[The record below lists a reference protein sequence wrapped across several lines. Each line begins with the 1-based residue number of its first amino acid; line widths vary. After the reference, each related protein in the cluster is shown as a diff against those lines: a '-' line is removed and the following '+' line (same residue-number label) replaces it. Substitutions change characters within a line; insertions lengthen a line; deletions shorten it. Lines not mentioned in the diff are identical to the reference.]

1 MRLFKK
7 IVQYLGIFFLFLI
20 SLMLIIALVVHIPA
34 VQRFAVDKATVFL
47 AGKTGTNVHI
57 GGFSLFLWDMIEV
70 TDIYIEDQHKDT
82 LFHAERIGVDI
93 DFSRLISRVVELNYV
108 GLESARISITKKAA
122 EDPYNFQFLIDA
134 FSSGDSSTPSPWE
147 FSVETIRLKNI
158 HFSLSDHEVGLRLET
173 QLGRSELGVESLT
186 SSPVI
191 RDIYL
196 SGTKLAVSTYTPKQ
210 KKVKTSEAPPGP
222 LNLLFR
228 RVMIEES
235 EFRLD
240 NEDQAAARKGIDW
253 NHLDVRLQTVLVRDL
268 SVTESSYAGNVK
280 EMNLQEKSGFVLNDL
295 AAAIDLE
302 MPHLAFDLDKF
313 STPHS
318 SFTGMLKAR
327 LPDLRHLDEV
337 AGKIT
342 FEGDLDNALLHT
354 NDLFFFVPEMDTI
367 KAIHNKS
374 VKIDGKLNGSVNN
387 FTARNFLLQLD
398 EHNRLS
404 GDFKISGI
412 LDPEHGT
419 CDARVRDVRTTGQML
434 RGFIPQ
440 DAGFDPVPLG
450 NIKGNGTISGNL
462 SRLQTDF
469 DLKSEAGEVRTDIRL
484 GFGKNYA
491 LTYTE
496 GYFTATDVELGRLLR
511 QSQLGV
517 VEAEAEFRTR
527 DGQIIIEKGLIRKAG
542 YNGYTYRDVNIGGIW
557 QNNTFN
563 GAVESADSNARLK
576 LHTVLDLRQKL
587 SIEINGHI
595 ARVDLKALNFSPNPL
610 VLSGKLA
617 AYMQGDDIDAVVA
630 GIEADSLSLSNEK
643 YEYLIDSIMAST
655 GTEEGQRFIRAQSG
669 FFTIDVSGN
678 FRFSEIPAAGRHF
691 LAHYYSGIRNDTDEH
706 LDSLYFTVR
715 VQDTKGLLRMFV
727 PSMEVLRDVTFDGN
741 WSGEQHLLSASLKV
755 GEIGFAQFSTI
766 GLQSFIKADQDKID
780 LRVHSGP
787 LTILDKIRISKP
799 DINGFIIKDSLFFHL
814 DLADSSHNSG
824 VDIEGLLALKQDSF
838 YLNLDKIHLELK
850 GNHWDNDGQAR
861 AVFVSDYFFIE
872 NFNLRADTGQHIR
885 IASVHSEENSN
896 ILEAD
901 LKEVNLDEVSRIM
914 PVGLAFDGI
923 LNASV
928 RVINPLGNPAVE
940 GTVKTKGLE
949 VDKSGLG
956 DLDIRFEKESDNNK
970 LLVDGKLIG
979 QIHELDIYGTVDV
992 MGDSNAL
999 DFRILGRQIQLASIQ
1014 PFIKKYVFRL
1024 NGRLDTRI
1032 HLGGTISDPQLTGE
1046 FHFTGEN
1053 QIGIEAI
1060 KTVYTIKDE
1069 RLTVSNS
1076 SINLRGI
1083 TLYDKDGSKAT
1094 LRGEIRHNFMKDFF
1108 LDLHLSGRNFLFLNS
1123 KEAGIIPFYGRL
1135 YADLDMSVRG
1145 PQDNIRAQLKLET
1158 RAKTD
1163 ISMSLASPEAS
1174 YETPDYIRFVS
1185 PDTFSSDGIVV
1196 RRQPKSD
1203 TLKAA
1208 GVDLSSFNI
1217 SGELKVNRQARV
1229 NIVVDPVNGDKISSL
1244 GTGAFRFEFDSE
1256 NDMNLFGTYTVEEG
1270 SYTFTFLNVI
1280 KKDFKIDKESTISWQ
1295 GDPADGILNVT
1306 ARYETKASRTALV
1319 DDQRTFLSP
1328 EEARAASRPLPV
1340 RVFLFLKGEL
1350 STPEITFDIEIPES
1364 IEGGSGNSMVAQ
1376 RLNQIKSEPGE
1387 LNKQVMGIIAF
1398 NQFLPY
1404 DSWNLQGGAG
1414 TNNIAA
1420 QSVSKAL
1427 NAQLGQL
1434 TDKLGGV
1441 DIEVNVEN
1449 SQSLNLETF
1458 NLMASK
1464 QISER
1469 LSVSVGGNFNS
1480 ANNPA
1485 GQASNT
1491 VFAGDYIIYYQ
1502 LNRSGTLSLKI
1513 FSKSNPDLYLNYVQ
1527 QVSGVTI
1534 QHSKQFDHLKNI
1546 F

>member
-7 IVQYLGIFFLFLI
+7 IIQYLGIFFLFLI
-20 SLMLIIALVVHIPA
+20 SLMLIIALAVHIPA
-34 VQRFAVDKATVFL
+34 VQRLVVEKSTGFL
-47 AGKTGTNVHI
+47 TEKTGTKVHI

-70 TDIYIEDQHKDT
+70 TDVYIEDQHKDT
-82 LFHAERIGVDI
+82 LLYVERIGADI
-93 DFSRLISRVVELNYV
+93 DFSRLVNRVIELNYV
-108 GLESARISITKKAA
+108 GLESAKISIVKNAG
-122 EDPYNFQFLIDA
+122 DPYNFQFLIDA
-134 FSSGDSSTPSPWE
+134 FTSGDTSASSSWE

-158 HFSLSDHEVGLRLET
+158 SFSLNDHEVGLSLET
-173 QLGRSELGVESLT
+173 WLGRSEIGVESLGA
-186 SSPVI
+186 SPVI
-191 RDIYL
+191 RDLYL
-196 SGTKLAVSTYTPKQ
+196 YGTNLAVATYTPKQ
-210 KKVKTSEAPPGP
+210 KKIQTSNSAPGS
-222 LNLLFR
+222 LDLLFR

-240 NEDQAAARKGIDW
+240 NEDQAMTKKGIDW
-253 NHLDVRLQTVLVRDL
+253 NHLDVRLQNLLVHDL
-268 SVTESSYAGNVK
+268 SVTESSYFGKVK
-280 EMNLQEKSGFVLNDL
+280 EMNLSEKSGFVLSEL
-295 AAAIDLE
+295 SAEIDLK
-302 MPHLAFDLDKF
+302 MPGLAFDLDKF
-313 STPHS
+313 STPYS
-318 SFTGMLKAR
+318 AFSGTLRAR
-327 LPDLRHLDEV
+327 LPDLKHLNEV
-337 AGKIT
+337 AGEIT
-342 FEGDLDNALLHT
+342 FEGDLDNTVLHT
-354 NDLFFFVPEMDTI
+354 KDLFFFVPDMDSVGFLHN
-367 KAIHNKS
+367 KAIR
-374 VKIDGKLNGSVNN
+374 VEGKLAGSVDN
-387 FTARNFLLQLD
+387 FAARSFLLQLD
-398 EHNRLS
+398 EDNRLN
-404 GDFKISGI
+404 GDFKLTGI
-412 LDPEHGT
+412 LTPEHGS
-419 CDARVRDVRTTGQML
+419 CDVQIHDIRTSGQVL
-434 RGFIPQ
+434 AEFIPQ
-440 DAGFDPVPLG
+440 DADFDPAPIGILTG
-450 NIKGNGTISGNL
+450 KGTIRGSL

-469 DLKSEAGEVRTDIRL
+469 DLQSEAGTIRTDMRL
-484 GFGKNYA
+484 GFGQHYA

-496 GYFTATDVELGRLLR
+496 GYFTAEDVELGRLLR
-511 QSQLGV
+511 QPRLGL
-517 VEAEAEFRTR
+517 VEAEAEFRTSE
-527 DGQIIIEKGLIRKAG
+527 GQIIIEKGLLRKAEF
-542 YNGYTYRDVNIGGIW
+542 NGYTYRHINVRGNW
-557 QNNTFN
+557 QNNIFDGN
-563 GAVESADSNARLK
+563 VESADSNASLT
-576 LHTVLDLRQKL
+576 LHTVLDLRQEF
-587 SIEINGHI
+587 SIKINGQI
-595 ARVDLKALNFSPNPL
+595 ARIDFGALNLSANPL
-610 VLSGKLA
+610 MLSGKMS
-617 AYMQGDDIDAVVA
+617 AYMKGDNIDALEA
-630 GIEADSLSLSNEK
+630 GIEADSLILSNEQ
-643 YEYLIDSIMAST
+643 YEYLIDSVTASV
-655 GTEEGQRFIRAQSG
+655 GSEDGHRFVRVQSG
-669 FFTIDVSGN
+669 FFSIDISGN
-678 FRFSEIPAAGRHF
+678 FRFSDMPAAGSHF
-691 LAHYYSGIRNDTDEH
+691 LAHYYSGIQNDTDKH
-706 LDSLYFTVR
+706 IDSLHFTVR
-715 VQDTKGLLRMFV
+715 VQDTKGLLRIFV

-741 WSGEQHLLSASLKV
+741 WSGDQHLLTASLMV
-755 GEIGFAQFSTI
+755 GEIGFEQFSTT
-766 GLQSFIKADQDKID
+766 GLQSFIRADQDKID
-780 LRVHSGP
+780 LRIHSGP
-787 LTILDKIRISKP
+787 LAILDKIRISKP
-799 DINGFIIKDSLFFHL
+799 DINGFIVKDSLFFHL

-824 VDIEGLLALKQDSF
+824 VDIEGMLALKQDSF
-838 YLNLDKIHLELK
+838 YLNLDKMHLELK
-850 GNHWDNDGQAR
+850 GNHWDNDGQVR

-872 NFNLRADTGQHIR
+872 NFNLKADTGQYIR
-885 IASVHSEENSN
+885 IASIHAEDNSN
-896 ILEAD
+896 ILEAN

-914 PVGLAFDGI
+914 PVGLTFDGI

-928 RVINPLGNPAVE
+928 RVTNPLGDPAIE
-940 GTVKTKGLE
+940 GTVKTRGLE

-956 DLDIRFEKESDNNK
+956 DLDIRFEKESADNK

-979 QIHELDIYGTVDV
+979 QIHELDVYGTVDV
-992 MGDSNAL
+992 VGDTNTL

-1014 PFIKKYVFRL
+1014 PFIKKYVFSL

-1032 HLGGTISDPQLTGE
+1032 HLGGTVRDPQLTGE

-1069 RLTVSNS
+1069 KLTVSNS
-1076 SINLRGI
+1076 SIDLGGV

-1094 LRGEIRHNFMKDFF
+1094 LRGAIRHNFMKDFY

-1135 YADLDMSVRG
+1135 YADLDMSVVG
-1145 PQDNIRAQLKLET
+1145 PQNDIKARLKLET

-1163 ISMSLASPEAS
+1163 ISMSLAAPEAN

-1185 PDTFSSDGIVV
+1185 PDTVNSEGIVI
-1196 RRQPKSD
+1196 RRQPEGDS
-1203 TLKAA
+1203 LKQA

-1217 SGELKVNRQARV
+1217 SGELSVNRQARV

-1256 NDMNLFGTYTVEEG
+1256 DDMNLFGTYTVDEG

-1319 DDQRTFLSP
+1319 DDQRSFLSP
-1328 EEARAASRPLPV
+1328 EETRAASRPLPV
-1340 RVFLFLKGEL
+1340 RVFLFLRGEL
-1350 STPEITFDIEIPES
+1350 SSPEITFDIEIPES
-1364 IEGGSGNSMVAQ
+1364 IEGGSSNSMVAQ

-1404 DSWNLQGGAG
+1404 DSWDLQGGAG
-1414 TNNIAA
+1414 ANNMAA

-1480 ANNPA
+1480 GNNTA
-1485 GQASNT
+1485 GPVSNT